1 AGISGRDGP
10 ESVAGFRRN
19 RRPDSTGIRSQPQGR
34 GGAPRALEHQHD
46 RRHLRGGAALHAAAG
61 DGESAPAACGGLR
74 VATARVRI
82 GSRGSTGTIADP
94 SVRAAVEAVWSRNGG
109 RAFGATLYGT
119 GRWSRPEF
127 AELLDPE
134 VIELPF

>member
-1 AGISGRDGP
+1 M
-10 ESVAGFRRN
+10 
-19 RRPDSTGIRSQPQGR
+19 
-34 GGAPRALEHQHD
+34 
-46 RRHLRGGAALHAAAG
+46 
-61 DGESAPAACGGLR
+61 
-74 VATARVRI
+74 ATARVRI

-134 VIELPF
+134 VIELPFGYHPQGTVGRSRSSWRSRRAAAWSSEHQRTTCLRAPSTVHRARCH